1 MGDVTPKQTRA
12 ARSRRQSRARFK
24 IHGTGERPRLSVF
37 RSLKNI
43 FAQIIDDEKG
53 VTLASAS
60 TIDPEVAAQIVGK
73 SKTEASKI
81 VGQWVAQ
88 RAKQAGIETVVFDRG
103 GFRYHGRVAAV
114 AEGARE
120 GGLKF

>member
-1 MGDVTPKQTRA
+1 MGDITTKQTQM
-12 ARSRRQSRARFK
+12 ARERRKRRARFK
-24 IHGTGERPRLSVF
+24 IQGTAERPRLSVF

-43 FAQIIDDEKG
+43 FAQVIDDEKG
-53 VTLASAS
+53 VTLLATS

-73 SKTEASKI
+73 TKTEASKI
-81 VGQWVAQ
+81 VGQVLAE

-103 GFRYHGRVAAV
+103 GFKYHGRVAAL
-114 AEGARE
+114 ADGARE